1 MALFS
6 TAQLAFAFGILGN
19 GVSFL
24 VYLSPLPTFYRIYK
38 RKSTEGFQSIPYSVS
53 LFSAMLYLYYAYL
66 KDYEILLITI
76 NGFGTGIE
84 LIYLTIF
91 LMYATRESKIFTLRL
106 LLLFN
111 ILVLGGIVVL
121 TYLLAKNNELRISI
135 VGWIC
140 AVFSVSVFAAPLSIM
155 RRVIQTKSVEFM
167 PFPLSFFLTICAV
180 MWFFYGLL
188 KKDMYIATP
197 NILGFTFG
205 IAQMILYAMYKNRK
219 QQVLPDITLI
229 DLKDITIDMKAVVV
243 EIIQENAD
251 DENKNKQEVDGEKDN
266 NNTQEVALTTSNI
279 GEN

>member
-6 TAQLAFAFGILGN
+6 TAQLAVAFGIFGR
-19 GVSFL
+19 
-24 VYLSPLPTFYRIYK
+24 LSIGYIK
-38 RKSTEGFQSIPYSVS
+38 KSTEGFQSIPYSVS
-53 LFSAMLYLYYAYL
+53 LFSAMLYLYYAHL
-66 KDYEILLITI
+66 KDNEILLVTI
-76 NGFGTGIE
+76 NSFGTGIE
-84 LIYLTIF
+84 LIYLIIF
-91 LMYATRESKIFTLRL
+91 LIYATRESKIFTIRL

-111 ILVLGGIVVL
+111 IVVFGSIVGL
-121 TYLLAKNNELRISI
+121 TYLLAKNQLRVSI

-155 RRVIQTKSVEFM
+155 RRVIQTMSVEFM

-188 KKDMYIATP
+188 KKDMYIAMP

-205 IAQMILYAMYKNRK
+205 IAQMILYAIYKNRK

-229 DLKDITIDMKAVVV
+229 DLKDIIIDMKAVVV

-251 DENKNKQEVDGEKDN
+251 DENKNKQEEADNGVDEKKDTN
-266 NNTQEVALTTSNI
+266 NNTQEVAVTTSNV
-279 GEN
+279 